1 MQNNTSGTYHTPY
14 FDPTVDELE
23 TLKQL
28 EMGRAISVPEALR
41 HHLSGRLYER
51 GYIAKNAG
59 GDLAITDSG
68 RVLIRR
74 QDA

>member
-1 MQNNTSGTYHTPY
+1 MNSHTNGTYRAPH

-23 TLKQL
+23 ALKQI
-28 EMGRAISVPEALR
+28 EIGRAISVPQALR

-51 GYIAKNAG
+51 GYIAKNAA

-68 RVLIRR
+68 RALIRR
-74 QDA
+74 QDS